1 MLTFPEKI
9 EQVAS
14 YKTAPNPRGTSENQS
29 ATLDQRAHA
38 CLLPHA
44 RHCRILTMPRTGL
57 SALCTNTDCSLLVIP
72 GPRDGMLALNEIA
85 PGAKRGPQIL
95 HAHRHSLASLALS
108 YSGELVASASSRG
121 TLIRVRNTFSGVLL
135 HEVRR
140 GYTPSAIHS
149 LRFSRNA
156 ALLCA
161 ASERTL
167 HIFQLG
173 ASAVTLTAG
182 AGGQTGAGGAG
193 IGAGATS
200 AAEAATAGI
209 PAAAKAAAMAAAGG
223 GWLGWTT
230 TSLLGQRHPRSDIT
244 LHVPAPAVCAFGAN
258 NATVLAVCGDGTLHV
273 FPLTRAGVS
282 AHGAHGAHGV
292 RQGQGGVAGGFVKLF
307 RPDDARIFRLTPA
320 ARTQREGVAAQA

>member
-1 MLTFPEKI
+1 M
-9 EQVAS
+9 QAS
-14 YKTAPNPRGTSENQS
+14 
-29 ATLDQRAHA
+29 LRA
-38 CLLPHA
+38 
-44 RHCRILTMPRTGL
+44 L

-72 GPRDGMLALNEIA
+72 GPREGTLALNEIA

-95 HAHRHSLASLALS
+95 HAHNHSLASLALS
-108 YSGELVASASSRG
+108 YNGALVASASTRG
-121 TLIRVRNTFSGVLL
+121 TLIRVRNIATGALV

-173 ASAVTLTAG
+173 PRPGGPGKAGGPGGGKQGAAG
-182 AGGQTGAGGAG
+182 ASQD
-193 IGAGATS
+193 
-200 AAEAATAGI
+200 
-209 PAAAKAAAMAAAGG
+209 AAGG
-223 GWLGWTT
+223 GWLGWTAS
-230 TSLLGQRHPRSDIT
+230 SLLGARHPRSDIT
-244 LHVPAPAVCAFGAN
+244 LQVPAPAVCAFGAN

-273 FPLTRAGVS
+273 FPLGGGPEGS
-282 AHGAHGAHGV
+282 GGAD
-292 RQGQGGVAGGFVKLF
+292 GGFVKLF

-320 ARTQREGVAAQA
+320 ARKLREAASAQEAEAEAAEEREVA